1 MEFKLLWE
9 TSNYSRKE
17 KSTIST
23 FDYSKTA
30 GLVAVGGVE
39 GKLLVFDP
47 SARILTSWTQAHPTE
62 IMDIYYFDK

>member
-1 MEFKLLWE
+1 MEFKLQWE
-9 TSNYSRKE
+9 TGNFMRKE

-47 SARILTSWTQAHPTE
+47 SARILTTWT
-62 IMDIYYFDK
+62 